1 MQYADK
7 CVDNLVSSGLLDF
20 DILDLSGKHC
30 VPVESNCD
38 PNT

>member
-1 MQYADK
+1 MQYTDK
-7 CVDNLVSSGLLDF
+7 YVDNLVSSDF
-20 DILDLSGKHC
+20 DLDILDLTGKHC